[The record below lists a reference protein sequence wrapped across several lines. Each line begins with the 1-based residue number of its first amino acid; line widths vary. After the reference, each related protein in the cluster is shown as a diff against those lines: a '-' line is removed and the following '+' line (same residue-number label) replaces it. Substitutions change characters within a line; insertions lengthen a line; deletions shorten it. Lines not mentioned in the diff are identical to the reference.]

1 MDKRLR
7 KKRGIYTKFKD
18 NELWDLDLTIA
29 QFVLPRLIQ
38 FKKTTKGYPG
48 RLIVDDNID
57 LSSIS
62 DSEDDK
68 YVTLW
73 NNILD
78 KMIWSFE
85 QIVTNSEEPQLP
97 DEAVQRVDM
106 KDGIWNYEIDEQVKQ
121 KFWDDTQAYNN
132 RIQEGLRLFAE
143 YFRDLWW

>member
-18 NELWDLDLTIA
+18 DELWDLDLTIA
-29 QFVLPRLIQ
+29 QFVLPRLVKFQ
-38 FKKTTKGYPG
+38 KTTKGYPC
-48 RLIVDDNID
+48 RLVVDDNVD

-62 DSEDDK
+62 DSEDDE

-97 DEAVQRVDM
+97 DEAIQRVNM
-106 KDGIWNYEIDEQVKQ
+106 KDGIWNYEIDEQVKK

-132 RIQEGLRLFAE
+132 RIQEGLHLFAE
-143 YFRDLWW
+143 YFRNLWW